1 MLVILVACR
10 LEHRKLYFS
19 LFDAYSSSYYRPQQ
33 FNVVLDTGSSDLWL
47 AGPSFTCTNSF
58 CQNAAIFQTSQST
71 SFKTVTST
79 NSLNSE
85 VSIAY
90 GSGSVTGTLGSD
102 TVTMGGFTIDAQ
114 TLRNYPYRFFGF
126 TSLTTV

>member
-1 MLVILVACR
+1 MLVILVAYR

-19 LFDAYSSSYYRPQQ
+19 LFDAYSNSYYRPQQ

-47 AGPSFTCTNSF
+47 AGPTLKCTNSS
-58 CQNAAIFQTSQST
+58 CQNSAIFQTSQST
-71 SFKTVTST
+71 TFQTVTS

-85 VSIAY
+85 IIIAY
-90 GSGSVTGTLGSD
+90 GSDSVTGTLGSD
-102 TVTMGGFTIDAQ
+102 TVTMAGLTINAQ
-114 TLRNYPYRFFGF
+114 ILRNYPYRFLGF